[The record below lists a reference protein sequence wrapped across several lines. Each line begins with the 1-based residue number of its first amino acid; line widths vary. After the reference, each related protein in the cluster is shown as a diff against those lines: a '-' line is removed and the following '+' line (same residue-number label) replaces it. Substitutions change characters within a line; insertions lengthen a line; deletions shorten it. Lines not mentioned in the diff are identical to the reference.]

1 MGSVARRQGDEAP
14 MNKLNR
20 FFYSGTFLSVA
31 VVCLLGA
38 CALLLAVV
46 NVILGLVALAL
57 LVYVLYS
64 AWTAAAQHWVPNVRG
79 ENAYQILGV
88 RQNADAAT
96 IRRAFRELE
105 RTHHPDAVPDDRKA
119 EATALFVRINQAY
132 ELLSDPEKR
141 YEYDHLLSEAEGA
154 IPPFDDAFREIKDVD
169 KHEIY
174 AAFDELHSPAPTV
187 PPEIPAPPAPLPTP
201 VVAEPSAP
209 VEVGLPDSVREALGL
224 PTRPDPTGG
233 GSIDDRPG

>member
-1 MGSVARRQGDEAP
+1 MS
-14 MNKLNR
+14 KLTR
-20 FFYSGTFLSVA
+20 FFNRETDGGVLRII
-31 VVCLLGA
+31 LLGA
-38 CALLLAVV
+38 SALVLAQV
-46 NVILGLVALAL
+46 NMILGLVVLA
-57 LVYVLYS
+57 VFVFVLYS
-64 AWTAAAQHWVPNVRG
+64 TWPSSAQHWASNVRG

-88 RQNADAAT
+88 SRDADAAT

-154 IPPFDDAFREIKDVD
+154 IPPFDEAFRQIKDVD

-174 AAFDELHSPAPTV
+174 AAFDELHPPAPTV
-187 PPEIPAPPAPLPTP
+187 PPEAAAPLAPPTPLPTP
-201 VVAEPSAP
+201 VDAELPAP
-209 VEVGLPDSVREALGL
+209 VEVELPDSVREAMGL
-224 PTRPDPTGG
+224 PPRPDPLTGG